1 MQCIRKDMVKFKS
14 LKAVMYRTNLLKDD
28 LNRWNIKVE
37 QILKSLKFEFY
48 MQIKHENVVKNLYN
62 QLIKSENNVFKS

>member
-1 MQCIRKDMVKFKS
+1 
-14 LKAVMYRTNLLKDD
+14 MYRTNLLKDD

>member
-1 MQCIRKDMVKFKS
+1 MQCIRKNMVKFKS
-14 LKAVMYRTNLLKDD
+14 LKALMYRTNLLKDD

-48 MQIKHENVVKNLYN
+48 MQIKHEKVVKNLYN

>member
-14 LKAVMYRTNLLKDD
+14 LKALMYRTNLLKDN
-28 LNRWNIKVE
+28 LNRWNMKVE

-48 MQIKHENVVKNLYN
+48 M
-62 QLIKSENNVFKS
+62 

>member
-1 MQCIRKDMVKFKS
+1 MQCIRKDMVKFKG
-14 LKAVMYRTNLLKDD
+14 LKALMHRTNLLKDN

-48 MQIKHENVVKNLYN
+48 M
-62 QLIKSENNVFKS
+62 

>member
-14 LKAVMYRTNLLKDD
+14 LKALMYRTNLLKDD

>member
-1 MQCIRKDMVKFKS
+1 MQCIRKNMVKFKS
-14 LKAVMYRTNLLKDD
+14 LKALMYRTNLLKDD

>member
-1 MQCIRKDMVKFKS
+1 MQCIRKNMVKFKS
-14 LKAVMYRTNLLKDD
+14 LKALMYRTNLLKDN

>member
-1 MQCIRKDMVKFKS
+1 MQCIRKNMVKFKS
-14 LKAVMYRTNLLKDD
+14 LKAPMYRTNLLKDD

>member
-1 MQCIRKDMVKFKS
+1 MQCIRKNMVKFKS
-14 LKAVMYRTNLLKDD
+14 LKALMYRTNLLKGD

>member
-14 LKAVMYRTNLLKDD
+14 LKALMYRTNLLKDN

>member
-14 LKAVMYRTNLLKDD
+14 LETLMYRTNLLKDD

-48 MQIKHENVVKNLYN
+48 M
-62 QLIKSENNVFKS
+62 